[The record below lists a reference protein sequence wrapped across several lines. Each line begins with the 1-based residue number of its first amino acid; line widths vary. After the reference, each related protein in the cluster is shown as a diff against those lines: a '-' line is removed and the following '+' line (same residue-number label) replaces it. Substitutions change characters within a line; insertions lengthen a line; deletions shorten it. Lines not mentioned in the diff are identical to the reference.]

1 MALTFPATLPAN
13 GDLEDAT
20 PLSINLQ
27 AIQQKFGNIVD
38 DDIATGAGIS
48 GAKLAAGSLP
58 GDRIAPKTVSQ
69 TQQGLLSVGTPELID
84 LGVTKAKVATAVGS
98 QMTQAQVA
106 IFTQT
111 LPIGGLLS
119 PTNTV
124 VLVPG
129 SAIPT
134 ATYTIIGCYLY
145 NIIAQV
151 NGTPQAALVA
161 NVEVLGANY
170 VGRVTNASLAGG
182 TPGAGNLVIVYM
194 TKS

>member
-48 GAKLAAGSLP
+48 GAKLAAGSMP

-84 LGVTKAKVATAVGS
+84 KGVTKAKVATDVGL
-98 QMTQAQVA
+98 QLTQTQVA
-106 IFTQT
+106 IFTQM
-111 LPIGGLLS
+111 ISFGGLLS

-145 NIIAQV
+145 NLSAQV
-151 NGTPQAALVA
+151 NGTPQAAVIA
-161 NVEVLGANY
+161 NVEVSGANY
-170 VGRVTNASLAGG
+170 VGRVTNASPAGG
-182 TPGAGNLVIVYM
+182 MVSSGNLVIVYM